1 MKPYYENEHG
11 KLYHGDCL
19 EILPTIGKVDLVLTD
34 PPYGLNSKIHD
45 GGWSSNKEKYIDVL
59 EWDYIPD
66 AIIFNMLS
74 DISKNQI
81 IFGGNYFANILMPS
95 RCWIAWIKP
104 PFPSMSEVDFAW
116 TSFDKPSKP
125 FYNNRVNPSIH
136 PTQKPVQLFNQILLM
151 YSNQDETILDPF
163 LGSGTTALSVQE
175 IGQGR
180 KWIGIEKEEKY
191 CEIAAKR
198 IEQES
203 RQMKLF

>member
-19 EILPTIGKVDLVLTD
+19 NILPYIGKVDLVLTD
-34 PPYGLNSKIHD
+34 PPYGLNKKVHD
-45 GGWSSNKEKYIDVL
+45 GGWSTHEKYNGCLV
-59 EWDYIPD
+59 WDYVPD
-66 AIIFNMLS
+66 KKVFDMMLS
-74 DISKNQI
+74 VSKNQI
-81 IFGGNYFANILMPS
+81 IFGGNYFTNFLRPS
-95 RCWIAWIKP
+95 RCWCTWIKP
-104 PFPSMSEVDFAW
+104 PFPTMSEVDFAW

-125 FYNNRVNPSIH
+125 FYHNRVNPSIH
-136 PTQKPVQLFNQILLM
+136 PTQKPVQLFNQILLK
-151 YSNQDETILDPF
+151 YSNQNETILDPF
-163 LGSGTTALSVQE
+163 LGSGTTAPAVQE

-198 IEQES
+198 IEQET